1 MISKTVQARP
11 AWIDDFVACLDVVDA
26 GDIRIEEAFNIKAAN
41 LPPSVFKFRAVT
53 PEALQN
59 LADGTVWLAAPASF
73 NDPFDSVVN
82 LSGSELYR
90 GDRTLMAPGAVE
102 SLEKYLDSEDWAA
115 IDEADHLFREFS
127 ARLLA
132 ADSKIDPALRLR
144 ILDALD
150 KIGAERTE
158 EAFAP
163 YLDLIRTTLK
173 LCSFSAKY
181 DPILMWSHYA
191 AQHQGFCV
199 EYETARMPEIAQR
212 MLFPVIYR
220 EEMFDATRFHKAM
233 SVDPKRFNNV
243 YTVLPPLFKAP
254 AWSYEEE
261 WRLVFA
267 GGVIP
272 EPRAYGV
279 GRPKAVYLGARM
291 MPHGEQAVRQICD
304 EMSVPVW
311 RMRLAR
317 GRFQLEAIPAE

>member
-1 MISKTVQARP
+1 MTAETAPLRP
-11 AWIDDFVACLDVVDA
+11 AWVDDFVACLDVVDA
-26 GDIRIEEAFNIKAAN
+26 GDLRIEEAFAIKAAN
-41 LPPSVFKFRAVT
+41 LPASVFKFRAVT

-59 LADGTVWLAAPASF
+59 LADGTVWLAAPDSY

-90 GDRTLMAPGAVE
+90 SDRTLMAPGAVE
-102 SLEKYLDSEDWAA
+102 GVDKYLDAEDWAA
-115 IDEADHLFREFS
+115 IDEADHPFREFS

-132 ADSKIDPALRLR
+132 ADPKIDPALLPR
-144 ILDALD
+144 ILDAFD
-150 KIGAERTE
+150 QIGADRMEG
-158 EAFAP
+158 AFAP
-163 YLDLIRTTLK
+163 YLDLIRSTLK
-173 LCSFSAKY
+173 LCSFSAKC

-220 EEMFDATRFHKAM
+220 ETMFDATRFHRAM
-233 SVDPKRFNNV
+233 SADPKRFNNV

-272 EPRAYGV
+272 EPRAYAM

-291 MPHGEQAVRQICD
+291 MPHGEQMVRQICD
-304 EMSVPVW
+304 DMSVPVW

-317 GRFQLEAIPAE
+317 DRFRLEAVSHE